1 MFSFPKH
8 PLLVLALTLSLA
20 LCALGVGAQTP
31 YVGIGRTATQKELVA
46 WDIDVRPD
54 FKGLPKGS
62 GSVAAGQIVWEA
74 QCASCHGVFGE
85 ANEVFSPLVGGT
97 SKDDVKTGRV
107 ARLLDNS
114 FPGRTTLMKVA
125 TVSTLFDYIQRAMPW
140 NAPKSLKPDEVY
152 AVLAYM
158 LNLAD
163 VVDDKFTLNDTNIA
177 QVQQRMPNR
186 NGMRL
191 DHALWPGSTITPRG
205 AKPDTRATACMS
217 RCATEAKVAS
227 LLPDYARGSHGDL
240 AEQVRP
246 VGAVK
251 SAETRATGAA
261 ASTSPPAVASPGWAL
276 AQRHSCNACH
286 GLENKVVGPGLREV
300 AAKYA
305 GKADAAAY
313 LATRIKA
320 GSSGIWGAIPMPPQS
335 LPDNETQALAQWLA
349 QGAPK

>member
-1 MFSFPKH
+1 MFSFPKRS
-8 PLLVLALTLSLA
+8 LAAFSLA
-20 LCALGVGAQTP
+20 LCALNAWTQTP
-31 YVGIGRTATQKELVA
+31 YAGIGRTATQKEIAA

-62 GSVAAGQIVWEA
+62 GSVAAGQDIWEA
-74 QCASCHGVFGE
+74 KCASCHGVFGE

-97 SKDDVKTGRV
+97 KKDDIKTGRV
-107 ARLLDNS
+107 ARLTDES
-114 FPGRTTLMKVA
+114 FPGRTTMMKVA

-163 VVDDKFTLNDTNIA
+163 VVDDKFTLSDTNIA
-177 QVQQRMPNR
+177 QVQQRLPNR

-191 DHALWPGSTITPRG
+191 DHALWPGKTITPRG
-205 AKPDTRATACMS
+205 ARPDTNATACMS
-217 RCATEAKVAS
+217 NCATEAKVAS
-227 LLPDYARGSHGDL
+227 LLPDHARGSHGNL

-251 SAETRATGAA
+251 STETTPKGAA
-261 ASTSPPAVASPGWAL
+261 AGTSAPATANPGWAL
-276 AQRHSCNACH
+276 AQKHSCNACH
-286 GLENKVVGPGLREV
+286 GLENKVVGPGMREV

-313 LATRIKA
+313 LAGKIKA
-320 GSSGIWGAIPMPPQS
+320 GSAGIWGPIPMPAQA
-335 LPDNETQALAQWLA
+335 LPDNDAQALAQWLA